1 MRIEDCIY
9 KNISFKFDAD
19 ISQIDLTNKENVL
32 QFLMSQFNKQL
43 KEKEVALKNEYF
55 YLRFAQK
62 SILKAINSGWINQ
75 VDNLQQ
81 LKGSVN
87 NRQSG
92 QRNAIF
98 EYHKSALDSFESMNY
113 KIKGNIIRNLCQ
125 SMITYD
131 EDDDLVIYFP

>member
-1 MRIEDCIY
+1 MRIENYIY
-9 KNISFKFDAD
+9 KNISFKFDED
-19 ISQIDLTNKENVL
+19 MSQIDLTNKENIL

-43 KEKEVALKNEYF
+43 KDNEVALKNRYF

-62 SILKAINSGWINQ
+62 SILKAIDSGWINQ

-92 QRNAIF
+92 
-98 EYHKSALDSFESMNY
+98 SATRFL
-113 KIKGNIIRNLCQ
+113 NITKAR
-125 SMITYD
+125 
-131 EDDDLVIYFP
+131 